1 MKKIITILGLI
12 LFIFGCNSENK
23 KTLEPPKQVANT
35 ANCPKD
41 SQSELPIKIP
51 SREGNFYDT
60 LNYRIDRIVAD
71 ADTIAFKTPNA
82 NFILCRANNNW
93 TISEPSSEE
102 KSQRSQDIKEY
113 YAQLANPP
121 YQEID
126 INGKKYQF
134 RAVLEPNPF
143 PNFKQEPERVTFEI
157 IKPGKIEP
165 EKTVLYTLEQIQKQQ
180 LGVNLGVPKL
190 SLEIPEVIAYLYY
203 GDNVISSNIDNPLI
217 WSVSPEQGEGN
228 AGIATIISYD
238 FEADKVTLIQPE
250 AIKGQQIN
258 DIAITG
264 KDRDNPTLW
273 IATQIAGEGNPNLPG
288 MGLVA
293 YDLHNKTTR
302 SYRVDN
308 SAIVGAIPTQLKVE
322 KDRLWIVTGNGICQV
337 NWQTIDNNNSWNCW
351 RFALMAKL
359 PPEGLPIY
367 RSSLDNNVANII
379 KPNKDNDAIEILW
392 WNPKNLESRN
402 GRYEVR
408 YEEGFTVKL
417 DRIGYSSWQEF
428 YPPNLDFKELL
439 PVWNPPIYWLGKEWH
454 WQGSKFV
461 RGFDEVGLN
470 LVGLGPVGISS
481 QKFDPKLGQDRY
493 AIRGDL
499 DLIELTKTSTEVKYY
514 SAWTEDTALQPS
526 LTIAPVEL
534 PKTVKPNPLKEFADR

>member
-23 KTLEPPKQVANT
+23 KTFEPPKQVANT

-250 AIKGQQIN
+250 AIKGQQIT
-258 DIAITG
+258 DIAITR
-264 KDRDNPTLW
+264 KDSDNPTLW

-322 KDRLWIVTGNGICQV
+322 KDRLWVGTGNGICQV
-337 NWQTIDNNNSWNCW
+337 NWQTIDNQNSWNCW

-367 RSSLDNNVANII
+367 LTNTVTSSY
-379 KPNKDNDAIEILW
+379 
-392 WNPKNLESRN
+392 PKSI
-402 GRYEVR
+402 
-408 YEEGFTVKL
+408 F
-417 DRIGYSSWQEF
+417 F
-428 YPPNLDFKELL
+428 YF
-439 PVWNPPIYWLGKEWH
+439 
-454 WQGSKFV
+454 
-461 RGFDEVGLN
+461 
-470 LVGLGPVGISS
+470 
-481 QKFDPKLGQDRY
+481 
-493 AIRGDL
+493 
-499 DLIELTKTSTEVKYY
+499 
-514 SAWTEDTALQPS
+514 
-526 LTIAPVEL
+526 
-534 PKTVKPNPLKEFADR
+534 